1 MDILYHMEKK
11 IIKTKLVIIGAGPAG
26 VTAAVYAAR
35 AGVTPIVFENGLVGG
50 QAAQS
55 SVIENYPGYVS
66 VTGTALAENFRAQLD
81 ALSVPVEEFDF
92 IERAELSAGTKRIVT
107 ESKIYEAEAVII
119 ATGSSPKPLP
129 VESEARFRGRGIHYC
144 ALCDGSAYRGKTV
157 GVVGGGSA
165 ALEEALY
172 LSKIAERVII
182 IRRKN
187 GFHGE
192 KTLLDRVESTPNI
205 EIMYNTDLIDVGGGG
220 AVEYAVITG
229 AEGERRLPLSAVF
242 VYIGSTPA
250 TELFRNSLKLDGQG
264 YIIADGDMQT
274 SVTGVFAAGD
284 VRAKRYRQIAT
295 AVSDGAVAALNAI
308 NFIRKGE
315 KL

>member
-1 MDILYHMEKK
+1 MEKK

-35 AGVTPIVFENGLVGG
+35 AGVPPIVFENGLVGG

-55 SVIENYPGYVS
+55 SVIENYTGYVS
-66 VTGTALAENFRAQLD
+66 VTGTALAEKFRAQLD
-81 ALSVPVEEFDF
+81 ALCVPLEEFDP

-119 ATGSSPKPLP
+119 ATGASPKPLP
-129 VESEARFRGRGIHYC
+129 VESEASFRGRGIHYC
-144 ALCDGSAYRGKTV
+144 ALCDGSAYKGKTV

-172 LSKIAERVII
+172 LSKIAEMVVI

-192 KTLLDRVESTPNI
+192 KTLLDRVERTPNI
-205 EIMYNTDLIDVGGGG
+205 EIMYNTDLIGVGGGD
-220 AVEYAVITG
+220 AVEYALVSG

-242 VYIGSTPA
+242 VYIGGTPA
-250 TELFRNSLKLDGQG
+250 AGLFRDSIELDGQG

-274 SVTGVFAAGD
+274 SVPGVFAAGD

-308 NFIRKGE
+308 NFIRKGDT
-315 KL
+315 L